1 MFGKAFALNA
11 VSDYSGP
18 SKTRKDWLFIVVEHV
33 YFKMVRVSV
42 TLSSNNGVTATAV
55 AAGYVDHIRDANDIN
70 TSDSMA
76 YDGSAKWAA
85 RTHMD
90 VAPNLDGGGYGV
102 GGIKFD
108 IAAEMSAS
116 LRAVDCGA

>member
-1 MFGKAFALNA
+1 MYGKAFALKA
-11 VSDYSGP
+11 VSGYSGP
-18 SKTRKDWLFIVVEHV
+18 SKARKDWLFIVVEHE
-33 YFKMVRVSV
+33 YFKMVRISV
-42 TLSSNNGVTATAV
+42 TLAANKGVTATAV
-55 AAGYVDHIRDANDIN
+55 AAGYVSHVRDAADIN

-76 YDGSAKWAA
+76 YDGSAKWGA
-85 RTHMD
+85 RNELD

-116 LRAVDCGA
+116 LRAVDCES